1 MTKKKTPAES
11 TSSDGIHIGIS
22 EKDRQAIAEGLS
34 RLLADS
40 YSLFLMT
47 HNFHWNVT
55 GPQFNSLHLMFETQ
69 YTELF
74 TAVDE
79 VAERIRSLGAFAP
92 ASFTKFSELA
102 SFKIPDEKLT
112 ADEMI
117 DHLVKGQEA
126 VVRTARGIFS
136 VAEAASDEP
145 TLDLLTRRME
155 LHEKNAWMLRSL
167 LA

>member
-1 MTKKKTPAES
+1 MAKKTS
-11 TSSDGIHIGIS
+11 TNKTVQANSINIGIN
-22 EKDRQAIAEGLS
+22 EKDRLAIAEGLS

-74 TAVDE
+74 AAVDE

-92 ASFTKFSELA
+92 ASFARFSELA
-102 SFKIPDEKLT
+102 SFKIPDEALS
-112 ADEMI
+112 ANDMI
-117 DHLVKGQEA
+117 AHLVKGQES
-126 VVRTARGIFS
+126 VVRTARGIFPI
-136 VAEAASDEP
+136 AEKASDEP

>member
-1 MTKKKTPAES
+1 MAKKKT
-11 TSSDGIHIGIS
+11 TQSDVSDIQIGIPQA
-22 EKDRQAIAEGLS
+22 DRQSIAEGLS
-34 RLLADS
+34 KLLADS

-79 VAERIRSLGAFAP
+79 VAERIRSLGEPAP
-92 ASFTKFSELA
+92 ASFSKFTALA
-102 SFKIPDEKLT
+102 SFTIPDEALS
-112 ADEMI
+112 ANDMI
-117 DHLVKGQEA
+117 AHLVKGQEA
-126 VVRTARGIFS
+126 VVRTARALFP
-136 VAEAASDEP
+136 VAEKANDQP

-155 LHEKNAWMLRSL
+155 LHEKNAWMLRAL

>member
-1 MTKKKTPAES
+1 MAKKKIIQDAAADIQIGITPAE
-11 TSSDGIHIGIS
+11 
-22 EKDRQAIAEGLS
+22 RQAIADGLS
-34 RLLADS
+34 KLLADS

-79 VAERIRSLGAFAP
+79 VAERIRSLGVFAP
-92 ASFTKFSELA
+92 ASFKKFSALA
-102 SFKIPDEKLT
+102 SFTIPDATLS
-112 ADEMI
+112 ASDMI
-117 DHLVKGQEA
+117 AHLVKGQEA
-126 VVRTARGIFS
+126 VVRTARELFPI
-136 VAEAASDEP
+136 ADKANDQP

-155 LHEKNAWMLRSL
+155 LHEKNAWMLRAL

>member
-1 MTKKKTPAES
+1 MAKKKITQ
-11 TSSDGIHIGIS
+11 SDVNPIQIGIS
-22 EKDRQAIAEGLS
+22 PADRQSIADGLS
-34 RLLADS
+34 KLLADS

-74 TAVDE
+74 AAVDE
-79 VAERIRSLGAFAP
+79 VAERIRALGILVP
-92 ASFTKFSELA
+92 ASFSKFSSLA
-102 SFKIPDEKLT
+102 SFAIPDETLS
-112 ADEMI
+112 ANDMI
-117 DHLVKGQEA
+117 AHLVQGQEA
-126 VVRTARGIFS
+126 VVRTARDLFPI
-136 VAEAASDEP
+136 ADKANDQP

-155 LHEKNAWMLRSL
+155 VHEKNAWMLRAL